1 MSLLK
6 EEVSIFC
13 IRANFLKK
21 EDLLMEGYEV
31 PIWKKVTL
39 TVDEAVA
46 YSGIGEGKIRN
57 LLAEQGCPFALFIG
71 NRRLVKR
78 EAFEKYLNGHYSI

>member
-1 MSLLK
+1 
-6 EEVSIFC
+6 
-13 IRANFLKK
+13 
-21 EDLLMEGYEV
+21 MERYEV
-31 PIWKKVTL
+31 PLWKKVTL

-57 LLAEQGCPFALFIG
+57 LLAEPGCPFALFIG

-78 EAFEKYLNGHYSI
+78 EAFEK